1 MLNKC
6 SLFPHS
12 IQLLSFLFRY
22 GIRDFG
28 YTIDNNLVF
37 NTNMPGMAAIRDMTG
52 VFPPGYLY
60 PFYIVGYP
68 SNSSSNM
75 STFSK
80 EYFKLSTQLAKD
92 IKSEVGG
99 VDDDGIVSMSYTYGN
114 EIPYTVA
121 RTLLFGPGRNT
132 TYGKM
137 YRILYDMLQRPD
149 GAGSVMMILVNF
161 DPNGGLT
168 EDWFGDM
175 HRLLDAHSGADK
187 GGFSWAITNVLGD
200 TIGACEEAFHVFPMM
215 VGVTISVIAVLL
227 ALAFRSI
234 AVPLRLIVTIGL
246 TVTWTYGLASL
257 VFCDGALDWVFGEP
271 KKIYWIIP
279 PVVFSII
286 VGLGI
291 DYDVFLFSRI
301 TEYRAKGHSTIE
313 SIRYGYYHTGSVI
326 TGAGVVMAIAFS
338 GLTISK
344 QQVLQ
349 HLGFFL
355 STSVLLDTFVIRML
369 LVPSILYFLDRF
381 NWWPSRLYTKE
392 HDAAGV
398 RSTENEEDDV
408 EDEENDLE
416 YDAAGSAESS
426 FTNYEV
432 GLGASINGSV
442 SDNSDS
448 GAASGGVLEL
458 DNPIVPDETEP
469 LLK

>member
-1 MLNKC
+1 MN
-6 SLFPHS
+6 
-12 IQLLSFLFRY
+12 RY
-22 GIRDFG
+22 GLRDFG

-37 NTNMPGMAAIRDMTG
+37 NNNMPGMAAIKDMTG

-60 PFYIVGYP
+60 PFYVVGYP

-92 IKSEVGG
+92 IKSDVGG
-99 VDDDGIVSMSYTYGN
+99 VDDDGIISMSYTYGN
-114 EIPYTVA
+114 EIPYTMA
-121 RTLLFGPGRNT
+121 RSLIGPLKNT
-132 TYGKM
+132 TYGKQ
-137 YRILYDMLQRPD
+137 YNILYNMLQRPD
-149 GAGSVMMILVNF
+149 GAGSIMMLLVNF

-168 EDWFGDM
+168 EGWFGDM
-175 HRLLDAHSGADK
+175 QKLLDAHSGPEN
-187 GGFSWAITNVLGD
+187 GGFSWVITNVLGD
-200 TIGACEEAFHVFPMM
+200 TIGACEEAFHVFPVM

-257 VFCDGALDWVFGEP
+257 VFCDGALDWIFGEP
-271 KKIYWIIP
+271 KKIYWIVP

-301 TEYRAKGHSTIE
+301 TEYRAKGHTTVE
-313 SIRYGYYHTGSVI
+313 AIRYGYYHTGSVI

-369 LVPSILYFLDRF
+369 LVPSILYFLDRI
-381 NWWPSRLYTKE
+381 NWWPSKLYKKSYGSRNN
-392 HDAAGV
+392 ANAVAGAEE
-398 RSTENEEDDV
+398 RGECGSGDGDSDEGDMSSSSST
-408 EDEENDLE
+408 
-416 YDAAGSAESS
+416 SS
-426 FTNYEV
+426 FNDFDISV
-432 GLGASINGSV
+432 SASINN
-442 SDNSDS
+442 NSS
-448 GAASGGVLEL
+448 EKGEAKKGKILEL
-458 DNPIVPDETEP
+458 DDHPVLEEREEGNGDDEKEP